1 LTAPAAPRSGTENAY
16 AVGAVVA
23 RKFAVVVGYGPAA
36 YRVALVDTVS
46 VPRAPTANAQERLHA
61 VMVMP
66 AAVTA
71 EPGDA
76 KKYVPAAPHV
86 AALLRPVMVV
96 PGVMPAPEMII
107 PGAST
112 PDTRVPRVST
122 VAAVT

>member
-23 RKFAVVVGYGPAA
+23 RKFAVVAYGPAA

-76 KKYVPAAPHV
+76 K
-86 AALLRPVMVV
+86 
-96 PGVMPAPEMII
+96 
-107 PGAST
+107 
-112 PDTRVPRVST
+112 
-122 VAAVT
+122 